1 MENPGSIAINDNYI
15 FKEAVIPD
23 NKLKRANTI
32 AHELCHMWFGDF
44 VTM

>member
-1 MENPGSIAINDNYI
+1 MENPGAVTFNDIYI
-15 FKEAVIPD
+15 FREEVVPD
-23 NKLKRANTI
+23 RRIGRANTI